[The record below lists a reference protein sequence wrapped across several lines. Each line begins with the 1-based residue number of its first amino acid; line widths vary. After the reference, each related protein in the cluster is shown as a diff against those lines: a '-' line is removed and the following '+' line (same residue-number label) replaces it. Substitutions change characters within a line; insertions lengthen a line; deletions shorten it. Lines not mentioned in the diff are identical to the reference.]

1 MSDARQFPS
10 VACGRLASMLD
21 HETCYRAVSSRD
33 ARFDG
38 WFVTAVRTTG
48 IYCRPSC
55 PATTPKRRN
64 VTFFPTSAAA
74 QLAGFRACRRC
85 RPDASPGSPEWN
97 VRSDTVARAMRLIG
111 DGTVDREGVAGLAVR
126 LGYSERQ
133 LHRLLVAEVGAGA
146 QALARAQRAHTA
158 RILIET
164 TDLRLS
170 AIAFAAGFASI
181 RQFNDTVRAVFA
193 TTPRDLRE
201 KATARGGSAPVPGT
215 MVLRLATRRPFDGRW
230 LLDLL
235 GSKAVPGVESY
246 DGATFRRALLLPHGE
261 ASVDLHPADD
271 HVLATLRLE
280 DPRDVVP
287 AVARVRR
294 LLDLDADSAAVDE
307 VLGADPLLGP
317 LVAARPGIRVPGAVD
332 GPEMAVRA
340 VIGQQVSVAGART
353 VAGRLVSAYGKP
365 LTRADGDLT
374 HHFPT
379 VDVLAEVD
387 PASLPMP
394 RTRGR
399 TVVGLAAAAAA
410 GELDLDTSAD
420 RARTETALL
429 ALPGIGPWTADY
441 LRMRVLGDPDSFLAS
456 DLGVRRG
463 LERLGA
469 AGDPRSA
476 AAAAQAWRPW
486 RSYALMHLWDVA
498 MRPCPDRKAL
508 P

>member
-1 MSDARQFPS
+1 
-10 VACGRLASMLD
+10 MLD

-33 ARFDG
+33 PRFDG

-64 VTFFPTSAAA
+64 VVFHPTAAAA

-97 VRSDTVARAMRLIG
+97 VRSDTVGRAMRLIG
-111 DGTVDREGVAGLAVR
+111 DGAVDRDGVAGLAQR

-158 RILIET
+158 RVLVET

-170 AIAFAAGFASI
+170 EVAFAAGFASI

-201 KATARGGSAPVPGT
+201 KAASRGAAAVPGT
-215 MVLRLATRRPFDGRW
+215 MVLRLATRRPFEGRW

-235 GSKAVPGVESY
+235 ALKAVPGVESY
-246 DGATFRRALLLPHGE
+246 DGTTFRRALLLPHGE
-261 ASVDLHPADD
+261 ATVDLTPADD

-287 AVARVRR
+287 AVARCRR

-307 VLGADPLLGP
+307 TLVADPLLAP
-317 LVAARPGIRVPGAVD
+317 LVAGRPGIRVPGSVD
-332 GPEMAVRA
+332 GAEMAAKA

-353 VAGRLVSAYGKP
+353 VAGRLVTAYGKP
-365 LTRADGDLT
+365 LTRPDGGLT

-379 VDVLAEVD
+379 ADVLASVD
-387 PASLPMP
+387 PETLPMP
-394 RTRGR
+394 RARAR
-399 TVVGLAAAAAA
+399 TLVGLAAAVAA
-410 GELDLDTSAD
+410 GEVDLDPGAD
-420 RARTETALL
+420 RDTVEATLL
-429 ALPGIGPWTADY
+429 AMPGIGPWTADY

-476 AAAAQAWRPW
+476 AARAEAWRPW

-498 MRPCPDRKAL
+498 LQPARPTTDRKDRS
-508 P
+508 

>member
-1 MSDARQFPS
+1 
-10 VACGRLASMLD
+10 MLD

-33 ARFDG
+33 PRFDG

-64 VTFFPTSAAA
+64 VVFHPTAAAA

-97 VRSDTVARAMRLIG
+97 VRSDTVGRAMRLIG
-111 DGTVDREGVAGLAVR
+111 DGAVDRDGVAGLAQR

-133 LHRLLVAEVGAGA
+133 LHRLLFTEVGAGA

-158 RILIET
+158 RVLVET

-170 AIAFAAGFASI
+170 EVAFAAGFASI

-201 KATARGGSAPVPGT
+201 KAAARGPAAVPGT

-235 GSKAVPGVESY
+235 AFKSVPGVESY

-261 ASVDLHPADD
+261 ATVDLTPADD

-287 AVARVRR
+287 AVARCRR
-294 LLDLDADSAAVDE
+294 MLDLDADSAAVDE
-307 VLGADPLLGP
+307 TLAADPLLAA
-317 LVAARPGIRVPGAVD
+317 LVAARPGIRVPGSVD
-332 GPEMAVRA
+332 GAEMAVKA

-353 VAGRLVSAYGKP
+353 VAGRLVTAYGKP
-365 LTRADGDLT
+365 LTRPDGWLT

-379 VDVLAEVD
+379 ADALASVD
-387 PASLPMP
+387 PETLPMP
-394 RTRGR
+394 RARAR
-399 TVVGLAAAAAA
+399 TLVGLAAAVAT
-410 GELDLDTSAD
+410 GEVDLDPGAD
-420 RARTETALL
+420 RDRVEATLL
-429 ALPGIGPWTADY
+429 AMPGIGPWTADY

-476 AAAAQAWRPW
+476 ADRAEAWRPW

-498 MRPCPDRKAL
+498 LQPVRPTTDRKDRS
-508 P
+508 

>member
-1 MSDARQFPS
+1 
-10 VACGRLASMLD
+10 MLD

-38 WFVTAVRTTG
+38 WFVTAVTTTG

-64 VTFFPTSAAA
+64 VTFHPTAAAA

-111 DGTVDREGVAGLAVR
+111 DGAVDREGVAGLAAR

-133 LHRLLVAEVGAGA
+133 LHRLLVVEVGAGA

-158 RILIET
+158 RVLVET
-164 TDLRLS
+164 TDLPF
-170 AIAFAAGFASI
+170 AEIAFASGFASI

-193 TTPRDLRE
+193 TTPRDLRA
-201 KATARGGSAPVPGT
+201 KATVRGPATVPGT
-215 MVLRLATRRPFDGRW
+215 MVLRLTTRRPFDGRW
-230 LLDLL
+230 LLGLL
-235 GSKAVPGVESY
+235 ASKSVPGVESY
-246 DGATFRRALLLPHGE
+246 DGTTFRRALLLPHGE
-261 ASVDLHPADD
+261 ATVDLLPGDD

-287 AVARVRR
+287 AVARCRR

-307 VLGADPLLGP
+307 ALGRDPLLAP
-317 LVAARPGIRVPGAVD
+317 LVAALPGIRVPGAVD
-332 GPEMAVRA
+332 GFEMAVKA

-353 VAGRLVSAYGKP
+353 VAGRLVTAYGKP
-365 LTRADGDLT
+365 LTRPDGGLT

-379 VDVLAEVD
+379 ADALADVD
-387 PASLPMP
+387 PEALPMP
-394 RTRGR
+394 R
-399 TVVGLAAAAAA
+399 A
-410 GELDLDTSAD
+410 
-420 RARTETALL
+420 RARTLVELATAVAAGDLTLDPGADRDAVAASLL
-429 ALPGIGPWTADY
+429 AMPGIGPWTVDY
-441 LRMRVLGDPDSFLAS
+441 LRMRVLGDPDSFLPS

-476 AAAAQAWRPW
+476 AARAEAWRPW

-498 MRPCPDRKAL
+498 MRPTTDRKDLA
-508 P
+508 

>member
-1 MSDARQFPS
+1 
-10 VACGRLASMLD
+10 MLD

-38 WFVTAVRTTG
+38 WFVTAVTTTG

-64 VTFFPTSAAA
+64 VTFHPTAAAA

-111 DGTVDREGVAGLAVR
+111 DGAVDREGVAGLAAR

-133 LHRLLVAEVGAGA
+133 LHRLLVVEVGAGA

-158 RILIET
+158 RVLVET
-164 TDLRLS
+164 TDLPF
-170 AIAFAAGFASI
+170 AEIAFASGFASI

-193 TTPRDLRE
+193 TTPRDLRA
-201 KATARGGSAPVPGT
+201 KATVRGPATVPGT
-215 MVLRLATRRPFDGRW
+215 MVLRLTTRRPFDGRW
-230 LLDLL
+230 LLGLL
-235 GSKAVPGVESY
+235 ASKSVPGVESY
-246 DGATFRRALLLPHGE
+246 DGTTFRRALLLPHGE
-261 ASVDLHPADD
+261 ATVDLLPGDD

-287 AVARVRR
+287 AVARCRR

-307 VLGADPLLGP
+307 ALGRDPLLAP
-317 LVAARPGIRVPGAVD
+317 LVAALPGVRVPGAVD
-332 GPEMAVRA
+332 GFEMAVKA

-353 VAGRLVSAYGKP
+353 VAGRLVTAYGKP
-365 LTRADGDLT
+365 LTRPDGGLT

-379 VDVLAEVD
+379 ADALADVD
-387 PASLPMP
+387 PETLPMP
-394 RTRGR
+394 RARAR
-399 TVVGLAAAAAA
+399 TLVGLATAVAA
-410 GELDLDTSAD
+410 GDLTLDPGAD
-420 RARTETALL
+420 RDAVAASLL
-429 ALPGIGPWTADY
+429 AMPGIGPWTVDY
-441 LRMRVLGDPDSFLAS
+441 LRMRVLGDPDSFLPS

-476 AAAAQAWRPW
+476 AARAEAWRPW

-498 MRPCPDRKAL
+498 MRPTTDRKDLA
-508 P
+508 